1 MDRPTFSQSWP
12 RVNRLTPKLRPH
24 VQITRQLFR
33 GEPWHVVQD
42 PVSNNFFRL
51 NPVAH
56 YFVGLLDGKRTVD
69 EAWRLTL
76 DRHGDAA
83 PTQNEVIG
91 LLGQLNQSNLLR
103 VDMPPDA
110 QPLLERARRR
120 RLKFWGGQAMS
131 ILFMRFPFYNP
142 DRMLTRLA
150 PLVRPLLNVWVLV
163 AWFVWMIFC
172 ASAFLPELGRFVG
185 DVNSVLLPRNWAWM
199 VVLFILVK
207 ALHELGHGMVVK
219 RFGGA
224 VPEFGIMMLVL
235 FPAPFVDASSSWAF
249 GDRWKRLLVGGA
261 GMMFELALAGA
272 AALVWLEA
280 ENGTLVQQLSYNVV
294 FLASVTTILF
304 NANPLLRFDGYYM
317 LSDLLDIPNLYE
329 RATRQMKWLIQRYA
343 YGITSIQ
350 AVSTDHGERATLTVY
365 GITSQIYR
373 VLILTGII
381 LFISSQL
388 LTAGIALALWSF
400 IAWALVPLGKFIHW
414 MATGPVLT
422 EHRLRAVCVTVGFL
436 LAVWIGIGMIPA
448 DQHRR
453 AEGIIQSGTRADVA
467 MLTDGFV
474 QRVNVE
480 SGQAVTKGQV
490 ICVADN
496 RELRATKDQLEAQ
509 MRALIAEARK
519 GLAQDRTNMD
529 MARAKLQAV
538 WLELRRINQRLAE
551 LTVRSPQAGT
561 VVGGFLKQLEGQY
574 VKRGQVICRVL
585 DLEDL
590 HVTALVDQAQNATQ
604 FFHEIDEVELRTAG
618 VVETVLPSEV
628 IKVFDGARATAPEP
642 LTTRAGGK
650 IPMASDDPDGKRTLR
665 PQFELWLALPD
676 TDVRDEPIL
685 AMPGQRVYVRF
696 TLADRRPLIQQ
707 WIRKL
712 RQVVRDRLS
721 L

>member
-56 YFVGLLDGKRTVD
+56 YFVGLLDGKRIVD

-76 DRHGDAA
+76 DRYGDEA

-142 DRMLTRLA
+142 DRMLTNLA
-150 PLVRPLLNVWVLV
+150 PIVRPFLGVWTLV
-163 AWFVWMIFC
+163 AWFAWMIFC
-172 ASAFLPELGRFVG
+172 ATAFLPELGRFVG

-199 VVLFILVK
+199 FVLFILVK
-207 ALHELGHGMVVK
+207 AVHELGHGIVVK
-219 RFGGA
+219 RFGG
-224 VPEFGIMMLVL
+224 VVHEFGIMMLVL
-235 FPAPFVDASSSWAF
+235 FPAPFVDASSSWGF

-261 GMMFELALAGA
+261 GMMFELALAGV

-280 ENGTLVQQLSYNVV
+280 NNGTLIQQLSYNVV
-294 FLASVTTILF
+294 FLASITTILF

-317 LSDLLDIPNLYE
+317 LSDFLDIPNLYE

-343 YGITSIQ
+343 YGLTSVQ
-350 AVSTDHGERATLTVY
+350 PPSTARGESGLLTVY
-365 GITSQIYR
+365 GIASQIYR

-388 LTAGIALALWSF
+388 LTAGIILALWSF

-453 AEGIIQSGTRADVA
+453 AEGIVQSATRADVA
-467 MLTDGFV
+467 MLTEGFV
-474 QRVNVE
+474 KRVNVE
-480 SGQAVTKGQV
+480 SGQTVTKGQV
-490 ICVADN
+490 ILVADN
-496 RELRATKDQLEAQ
+496 RELRAGKAQLEAQ
-509 MRALIAEARK
+509 MRSLIAEARK
-519 GLAQDRTNMD
+519 GMAQDRGNMD
-529 MARAKLQAV
+529 MARAKIHAVLQ
-538 WLELRRINQRLAE
+538 ELKRIDQRLDE
-551 LTVRSPQAGT
+551 LILRSPQAGT

-574 VKRGQVICRVL
+574 VERGQVICRVL
-585 DLEDL
+585 DLDDL

-604 FFHEIDEVELRTAG
+604 FFHDIGDVELRTAG
-618 VVETVLPSEV
+618 NVETVLPSRL
-628 IKVFDGARATAPEP
+628 ITVFDGARTTAPEP
-642 LTTRAGGK
+642 LTTRGGGN
-650 IPMASDDPDGKRTLR
+650 IPPAPDDPEGKRTLR
-665 PQFELWLALPD
+665 PQFEVWLTLPK
-676 TDVRDEPIL
+676 TDHLDKPTL

-696 TLADRRPLIQQ
+696 TLADRRPLIRQ
-707 WIRKL
+707 WMHKI